1 MILIIVILAF
11 VLAWFFIEITLFI
24 VNKDYN
30 NVNNTNQFPHKK
42 FVWYLRLVAIFL
54 IFATI
59 TYMYYFENA
68 KILAAI
74 EYCLG
79 IIK

>member
-1 MILIIVILAF
+1 NA
-11 VLAWFFIEITLFI
+11 
-24 VNKDYN
+24 
-30 NVNNTNQFPHKK
+30 NNTNQFPHKK
-42 FVWYLRLVAIFL
+42 FVWNLRLVAIFL